1 LLVLQIEDWYNV
13 YTNVDTLEIAM
24 SLIGIRELKEHTSEV
39 LRRVR
44 EHGETVDVTYR
55 GRVVARLIP
64 VNQPQPSEDDLNAL
78 WADMDRLAA
87 EIGMHWPGGVSAV
100 EAVDDVRRSL

>member
-1 LLVLQIEDWYNV
+1 M
-13 YTNVDTLEIAM
+13 A

-44 EHGETVDVTYR
+44 ERGESIDVTYR

-64 VNQPQPSEDDLNAL
+64 VNQPQLSEQEAKAL

-87 EIGMHWPGGVSAV
+87 EIGANWPEGVSATD
-100 EAVDDVRRSL
+100 AINDVRRDL